1 MALGRYAS
9 RSYLFALG
17 TAFPLAAPFF
27 APGGGYGHIMDFKA
41 ALYLIL
47 TAAFVLVSLFD
58 LPREKGFFR
67 SQFPGERALPCSG
80 GADEQNRVERFP
92 GRKL

>member
-47 TAAFVLVSLFD
+47 TAAFVLVRLFD
-58 LPREKGFFR
+58 LPREKA
-67 SQFPGERALPCSG
+67 QMLYALLYELLENQGYKLNHSVKG
-80 GADEQNRVERFP
+80 D
-92 GRKL
+92 RK